1 MGKYRCK
8 AYLEGREIERIVQAS
23 SQEEAVEICEREGL
37 IPVEIKELKEGT
49 LKKFLPFTGSGGKV
63 STGDLAFA
71 MLQLSILLEAGVELV
86 KALEILSKQVENE
99 KLSAALLQAKK
110 DIERGEPIGKAFAKT
125 GVFPKFLTEMLSS
138 VQTSENLELVFKIAG
153 TYLEKLEEIRQK
165 VLSSITYP
173 AVVIGMSLLAVVVAV
188 KFVLP
193 KMEAVLQSFGKD
205 LPLFTKLVV
214 GVVNA
219 LVYLPFALLILFP
232 LLKGKLKDYPE
243 LVGRYVLKTPVVGK
257 IVLYINL
264 ARFAAVMAMLLKAA
278 TPLNEALKMAV
289 SGIGNAYL
297 KKRLEELIPEVE
309 RGKSLSGLLSRIEI
323 LPPLFVNLVA
333 TGEES
338 GELERAFDT
347 LASLYE
353 KETYRT
359 IDFWVSMVEPLTIVL
374 IAAVVGIIIVSVML
388 PLAEITTGQFLK

>member
-1 MGKYRCK
+1 
-8 AYLEGREIERIVQAS
+8 
-23 SQEEAVEICEREGL
+23 
-37 IPVEIKELKEGT
+37 
-49 LKKFLPFTGSGGKV
+49 
-63 STGDLAFA
+63 
-71 MLQLSILLEAGVELV
+71 
-86 KALEILSKQVENE
+86 
-99 KLSAALLQAKK
+99 
-110 DIERGEPIGKAFAKT
+110 
-125 GVFPKFLTEMLSS
+125 
-138 VQTSENLELVFKIAG
+138 
-153 TYLEKLEEIRQK
+153 
-165 VLSSITYP
+165 
-173 AVVIGMSLLAVVVAV
+173 
-188 KFVLP
+188 
-193 KMEAVLQSFGKD
+193 MEAVLQSFGKD

-219 LVYLPFALLILFP
+219 LVYLPFVLLILFP

-243 LVGRYVLKTPVVGK
+243 LVGRYLLKTPVVGK